1 MAAGNHYPYCFMPED
16 VWAVLGKDR
25 ENMMFIDVQARGY
38 YPNYDKK
45 LFEKK
50 KIKLDLTEEDEKIL
64 ELQKEVDKARRER
77 KLAEPQEDLD
87 VEDLGDMKTVGAAV
101 EAEDTQFDE

>member
-1 MAAGNHYPYCFMPED
+1 MTEAAI
-16 VWAVLGKDR
+16 AGKKDKLR
-25 ENMMFIDVQARGY
+25 GLKENVIIGHLIPAGTGMKRYRSVR
-38 YPNYDKK
+38 
-45 LFEKK
+45 L
-50 KIKLDLTEEDEKIL
+50 EEDEKLL